1 MRVQSSRAA
10 KFLMVQTPE
19 ATSAAGENPDNM
31 CNIDITEVCWYLNPH
46 GKVVFVVFFFLQNQ
60 SQQHTNALC
69 SKIKLNRMI
78 MQK

>member
-46 GKVVFVVFFFLQNQ
+46 GKVVFVVLFFFAKPEPAAYQ
-60 SQQHTNALC
+60 
-69 SKIKLNRMI
+69 RI
-78 MQK
+78 MLKD